1 MGGGGGETT
10 NITNTG
16 LGDDQYTTLTGNQA
30 NLGTSIDTLNTS
42 ATTGFNDVNTNI
54 GGLQKDVNT
63 VGRNVSGVQD
73 SIGVKGATYDF
84 SGFPDAT
91 PGDALTAREMAE
103 GVTATDLRYDV
114 NGDGFVTQ
122 ADAEGILRSAVGL
135 GDIQQTGLYA
145 EFADQTQAMTDQFG
159 NVIAGQGDLNKTI
172 GNQAIQTQNNI
183 GGQLDT
189 LGNTVGGRFD
199 TVDTATGNIQGAV
212 DKGFVDQNQG
222 FVDAQADRTTN
233 AGVNA
238 KGFSDAGDALT
249 KGFGDAS
256 TQLTETQTNV
266 LGGQD
271 TLQGNLDTMSDDATT
286 YANAALENQAAL
298 KTGQEGFQSSFD
310 TYAERYGE
318 DTTLANQTRA
328 DMQLANA
335 NASAKI
341 REEQVA
347 LANASATQLGSVAQG
362 VDNQFNAL
370 EGTVEGGFMASD
382 ANTQAGFAGVQ
393 ADASQ
398 NQAKTNNAATD
409 LQAALAGGIETLD
422 AGQITAARD
431 MANVAASQTDL
442 DIGMRQ
448 NFKQIGSAFDD
459 TGALISSSID
469 EQGNTINR
477 KMDDQG
483 NMILDRFSV
492 TGEALGQKVININN
506 TLTELGARPNNPGAN
521 VSMGNLTP
529 ASSSQVPTSGFASP
543 FATTSG

>member
-1 MGGGGGETT
+1 MGGGGGDTT
-10 NITNTG
+10 NVTNTG
-16 LGDDQYTTLTGNQA
+16 LGDDQYNTLTGNQD
-30 NLGTSIDTLNTS
+30 NIGTSIDTLNTT
-42 ATTGFNDVNTNI
+42 ATTGLADVNTNLTGI
-54 GGLQKDVNT
+54 NTGVDTLSTDLTAVGSDVYDT
-63 VGRNVSGVQD
+63 KMGVGTKVMPAPDSGV
-73 SIGVKGATYDF
+73 I
-84 SGFPDAT
+84 P
-91 PGDALTAREMAE
+91 
-103 GVTATDLRYDV
+103 
-114 NGDGFVTQ
+114 
-122 ADAEGILRSAVGL
+122 RS
-135 GDIQQTGLYA
+135 TGLYG
-145 EFADQTQAMTDQFG
+145 ELEDQTNYMRDQFG
-159 NVIAGQGDLNKTI
+159 NIIATQGNINTSVTNNAGALTGLQSDVT
-172 GNQAIQTQNNI
+172 GGFDDQAT
-183 GGQLDT
+183 
-189 LGNTVGGRFD
+189 RFD
-199 TVDTATGNIQGAV
+199 AVDTSVGNVQGAV
-212 DKGFVDQNQG
+212 DQGFVDQTQG
-222 FVDAQADRTTN
+222 FADAQVDRTAN

-238 KGFSDAGDALT
+238 QGFADAGDALT
-249 KGFGDAS
+249 KGFGDTS
-256 TQLTETQTNV
+256 TQLTETQANV

-271 TLQGNLDTMSDDATT
+271 TLQGNLDVMSDDNTT
-286 YANAALENQAAL
+286 YATAALENQAAL

-341 REEQVA
+341 REEQA
-347 LANASATQLGSVAQG
+347 AFANANATQLGSVAQG

-382 ANTQAGFAGVQ
+382 ANTQAGLAGVQ
-393 ADASQ
+393 AEAQQ

-442 DIGMRQ
+442 DLGMRQ
-448 NFKQIGSAFDD
+448 NFKQLGSAFDD
-459 TGALISSSID
+459 TGSLISSSID
-469 EQGNTINR
+469 DQGNTINR
-477 KMDDQG
+477 KMDAQG

-506 TLTELGARPNNPGAN
+506 TLSELGARPNNPGAN

>member
-1 MGGGGGETT
+1 MGGGGGDTT
-10 NITNTG
+10 NVTNTG
-16 LGDDQYTTLTGNQA
+16 LGDDQYNTLTGNQA
-30 NLGTSIDTLNTS
+30 NIGTSIDTLNTS

-84 SGFPDAT
+84 SGFPNAT

-114 NGDGFVTQ
+114 NGDGFVTE

-189 LGNTVGGRFD
+189 LGDTVGGRFD
-199 TVDTATGNIQGAV
+199 TVDTATGTIQGAV

-222 FVDAQADRTTN
+222 FIDAQADRTTN

-238 KGFSDAGDALT
+238 KGFTDAGTALSE
-249 KGFGDAS
+249 GFGDAA
-256 TQLTETQTNV
+256 TQLTDTQANV
-266 LGGQD
+266 LGGQS
-271 TLQGNLDTMSDDATT
+271 TLQDNLDVMSDDATT
-286 YANAALENQAAL
+286 YANQSLENQADIQ
-298 KTGQEGFQSSFD
+298 TGQDGFKSSFD

-318 DTTLANQTRA
+318 DTALANKTRA

-335 NASAKI
+335 NANSKL

-347 LANASATQLGSVAQG
+347 LFAANADQLGTVAKG

-370 EGTVEGGFMASD
+370 EGTVEGGFMAAD
-382 ANTQAGFAGVQ
+382 ANTQAGLASVQ
-393 ADASQ
+393 SNVRE
-398 NQAKTNNAATD
+398 NQASSSNAATD
-409 LQAALAGGIETLD
+409 LQAALASGMENLD
-422 AGQITAARD
+422 AGQVTAARD
-431 MANVAASQTDL
+431 LANVAASQTDL
-442 DIGMRQ
+442 DLGMRQ

-459 TGALISSSID
+459 TGSLISSSID

-506 TLTELGARPNNPGAN
+506 TLSDLGALKNNPGAN
-521 VSMGNLTP
+521 VAMGNLTP
-529 ASSSQVPTSGFASP
+529 ASSSQVPTSGFAQP
-543 FATTSG
+543 FAQTG